1 MPAGTLWLLPTTLG
15 GDQVA
20 EVIPEAILDRIR
32 QLRCFLAEAPKS
44 ARAFLKLARHP
55 GPIASLRIEC
65 LTNDTKPEEL
75 AAMIDILRGGL
86 DAGVLSEAGCPALAD
101 PGATLVRLAHAAGI
115 RVAPLT
121 GPSSITLA
129 LMASG
134 LETQR
139 FAFHG
144 YLPIKEPA
152 RGRAIK
158 NYEARSQSERETQI
172 FIETPY
178 RNNALLAALINTCH
192 AGTLLCLAC
201 DLTLPTEMI
210 ATLSVAAWR
219 ERTVDLDGRPCV
231 FLLLSQA
238 ELARNQHAR

>member
-20 EVIPEAILDRIR
+20 DVIPEAVLDRIR

-75 AAMIDILRGGL
+75 AAMIDILRDGI
-86 DAGVLSEAGCPALAD
+86 DAGILSEAGCPALAD
-101 PGATLVRLAHAAGI
+101 PGANLVLLAHAAGS
-115 RVAPLT
+115 RVTPLT
-121 GPSSITLA
+121 GPSSINLA

-144 YLPIKEPA
+144 YLPIK
-152 RGRAIK
+152 
-158 NYEARSQSERETQI
+158 
-172 FIETPY
+172 
-178 RNNALLAALINTCH
+178 
-192 AGTLLCLAC
+192 
-201 DLTLPTEMI
+201 
-210 ATLSVAAWR
+210 
-219 ERTVDLDGRPCV
+219 
-231 FLLLSQA
+231 
-238 ELARNQHAR
+238 